1 MSSDCPTAGLSQMQ
15 LVGHDPTNALD
26 LLVALHFSHNA
37 VPLVRAAVPAQAREG
52 ARLSVC
58 DPRQQD
64 KNWEIHER
72 DCSLPN
78 LLIHKLLLLHG
89 L

>member
-1 MSSDCPTAGLSQMQ
+1 MQ
-15 LVGHDPTNALD
+15 LVGHDPINALD
-26 LLVALHFSHNA
+26 LLVALHFSYNA
-37 VPLVRAAVPAQAREG
+37 VSLVSAAMLAQAREG
-52 ARLSVC
+52 ERLSVC

-64 KNWEIHER
+64 KNWEIHEC

-78 LLIHKLLLLHG
+78 LLIHKLLLHG